1 MVASW
6 PRKKVV
12 RAKLLEV
19 RSHYKSRDKMA
30 EPDRDEVRQDDCSMN
45 SIY

>member
-6 PRKKVV
+6 RRKKVV

-19 RSHYKSRDKMA
+19 RSHYKSRDNLA
-30 EPDRDEVRQDDCSMN
+30 EPDRDKVSPGKP
-45 SIY
+45 